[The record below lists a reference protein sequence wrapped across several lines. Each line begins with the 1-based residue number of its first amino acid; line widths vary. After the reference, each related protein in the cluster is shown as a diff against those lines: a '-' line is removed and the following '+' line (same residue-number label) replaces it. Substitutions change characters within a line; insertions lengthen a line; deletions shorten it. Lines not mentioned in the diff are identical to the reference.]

1 MKTLENGVVAIQQE
15 KLDLTLSNYELMKK
29 CDDEI
34 APLAFLKI
42 SHIFR
47 FYDIIL

>member
-1 MKTLENGVVAIQQE
+1 MKTLENGVEAIQQE

-29 CDDEI
+29 CDDRDRSI
-34 APLAFLKI
+34 GISQNFSRFL
-42 SHIFR
+42 